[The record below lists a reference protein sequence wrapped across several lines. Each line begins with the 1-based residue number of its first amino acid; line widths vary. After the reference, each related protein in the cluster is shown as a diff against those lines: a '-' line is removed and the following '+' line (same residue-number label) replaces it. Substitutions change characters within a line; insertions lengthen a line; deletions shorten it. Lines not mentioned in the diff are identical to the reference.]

1 MSKLHLLHVVENLNR
16 GAVENWLVQTF
27 LESRALRPD
36 WKWTFYCVLG
46 VPGRHDEQ
54 VKAAGGEVIY
64 ASAPLSDKLPFLR
77 HFRSVVRTG
86 EYDVIHMHHDF
97 MNGFYLL
104 SLIGL
109 QKPRIILHIH
119 NNDEIIPVG
128 SEVVR
133 KFLLPVFRKICLRFA
148 DDVVG
153 ISRFVLQHFMKGH
166 KGVQPRQHV
175 LYYGIGME
183 RFGQV
188 VDAEAVRSDLHIPEA
203 SKMLLYIG
211 RINKEKNP
219 IFILDVLDRL
229 RARGV
234 DAYAV
239 FVGEG
244 EMTGAL
250 REKADALGLTGCVRF
265 LGWSDR
271 VVALMK
277 SASVFLFPRLPE
289 PKEGLGLVVVESQCA
304 GLPMITTDGIVDD
317 PIVIPQLI
325 TRKELVIDTWVDE
338 TERVLQRASGISS
351 AEALKQMSDSPFN
364 LPLAT
369 YCLISLY
376 ETGI

>member
-1 MSKLHLLHVVENLNR
+1 
-16 GAVENWLVQTF
+16 
-27 LESRALRPD
+27 
-36 WKWTFYCVLG
+36 
-46 VPGRHDEQ
+46 
-54 VKAAGGEVIY
+54 
-64 ASAPLSDKLPFLR
+64 
-77 HFRSVVRTG
+77 
-86 EYDVIHMHHDF
+86 
-97 MNGFYLL
+97 
-104 SLIGL
+104 
-109 QKPRIILHIH
+109 
-119 NNDEIIPVG
+119 
-128 SEVVR
+128 
-133 KFLLPVFRKICLRFA
+133 
-148 DDVVG
+148 VG
-153 ISRFVLQHFMKGH
+153 ISGFVLQHFMKDH
-166 KGVQPRQHV
+166 KGVQPRQHI

-188 VDAEAVRSDLHIPEA
+188 VDTEAVRSDLHIPDA

-219 IFILDVLDRL
+219 IFILDVLNKL
-229 RARGV
+229 RARGT

-244 EMTGAL
+244 EMNGAL
-250 REKADALGLTGCVRF
+250 REKANALGLTGYVRF

-277 SASVFLFPRLPE
+277 TASVFLFPRLLE

-338 TERVLQRASGISS
+338 TERVLQSDSRISS
-351 AEALKQMSDSPFN
+351 AEALKQMNDSPFN

-369 YCLISLY
+369 HCLISLY
-376 ETGI
+376 ETVI